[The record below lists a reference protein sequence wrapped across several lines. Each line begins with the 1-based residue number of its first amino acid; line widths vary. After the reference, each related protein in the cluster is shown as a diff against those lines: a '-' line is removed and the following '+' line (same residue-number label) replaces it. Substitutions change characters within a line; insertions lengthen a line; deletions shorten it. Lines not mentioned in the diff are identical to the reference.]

1 MTCGQSC
8 LLHVGIPAHEH
19 AGWESFN
26 NHRDGVIQKGIGS
39 RVKKAQTDESQ
50 NVIAFGRVLT

>member
-1 MTCGQSC
+1 MR
-8 LLHVGIPAHEH
+8 
-19 AGWESFN
+19 ESFN

>member
-1 MTCGQSC
+1 MTY
-8 LLHVGIPAHEH
+8 VGNRAYCTLGFPPTNMR
-19 AGWESFN
+19 ESFN